1 MLHISARIDNS
12 PGQHAVHLS
21 TNDREHSLTVAPK
34 QEGGGSSVNGG
45 EMLFLA
51 LATCYCND
59 LYREAARREIVVR
72 RVEVEVHGEF
82 APVPGASAENITYDV
97 RVEADAP
104 EEQILDLIRH
114 TDTVAEVQ
122 NTLRQGVT
130 VRLGRIAGADAT
142 GA

>member
-1 MLHISARIDNS
+1 MLHISAHIDNS
-12 PGQHAVHLS
+12 PGQHAVRLS

-34 QEGGGSSVNGG
+34 QEGGGSSVSGG

-59 LYREAARREIVVR
+59 LYREAARRGIVVR
-72 RVEVEVHGEF
+72 RIEVEVHGEF

-104 EEQILDLIRH
+104 EDQILDLIRH

-122 NTLRQGVT
+122 NTLRQGVA
-130 VRLGRIAGADAT
+130 VRLGRLAGADAT